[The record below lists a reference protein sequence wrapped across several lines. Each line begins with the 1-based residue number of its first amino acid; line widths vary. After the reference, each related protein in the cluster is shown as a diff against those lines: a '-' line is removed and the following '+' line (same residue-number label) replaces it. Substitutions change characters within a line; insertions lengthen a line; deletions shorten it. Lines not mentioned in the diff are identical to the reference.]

1 MVYLNLIYYLSSDQ
15 TAKTNIFELKNIVE
29 IQLL

>member
-1 MVYLNLIYYLSSDQ
+1 MAYLNLIYYVPSEQ
-15 TAKTNIFELKNIVE
+15 TAKTNISELKNTVE